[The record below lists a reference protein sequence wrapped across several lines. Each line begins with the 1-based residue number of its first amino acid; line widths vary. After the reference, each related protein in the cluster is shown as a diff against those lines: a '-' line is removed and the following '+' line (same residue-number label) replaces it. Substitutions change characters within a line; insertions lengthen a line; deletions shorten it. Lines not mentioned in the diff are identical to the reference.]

1 MNYLRIKCESR
12 VIIESVA
19 DQPDDTVV
27 INTVLSRQPLS
38 LCIVIGLSV
47 IYNDHE
53 TPSTRLQDGV
63 EDE

>member
-1 MNYLRIKCESR
+1 MIL
-12 VIIESVA
+12 ESVA

-27 INTVLSRQPLS
+27 TNTVLSRQPLS
-38 LCIVIGLSV
+38 LWIVIGLSV

-53 TPSTRLQDGV
+53 TPSRLQDGLE